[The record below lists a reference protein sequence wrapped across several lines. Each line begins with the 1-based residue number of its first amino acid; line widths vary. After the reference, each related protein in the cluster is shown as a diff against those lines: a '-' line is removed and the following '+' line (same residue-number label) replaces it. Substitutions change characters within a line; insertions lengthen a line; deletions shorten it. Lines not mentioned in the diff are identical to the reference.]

1 MPQPH
6 DWFATQLLLV
16 LSGQRPVHA
25 LLGHTLGGA
34 YDQLVHLASRSPLRP
49 TEPGHATPVVS
60 AVGAF
65 QPRRGAVEVF
75 ARITAGS
82 RLRALA
88 FRLECGRNGRWLCSA
103 VELDTAG

>member
-1 MPQPH
+1 MTQPH
-6 DWFATQLLLV
+6 DWFASQLLLV

-25 LLGHTLGGA
+25 LLGHTLGEA
-34 YDQLVHLASRSPLRP
+34 YDQLVHLASGAPLRP
-49 TEPGHATPVVS
+49 TEHTDSAPVVS

-65 QPRRGAVEVF
+65 QPQLGAVEVF
-75 ARITAGS
+75 ARITVGN

-103 VELDTAG
+103 VELDTER